1 MEKSQERGIYIYQK
15 SLLVQKKLQS
25 SFFTWKSSLYVFA
38 SFWSRSQG
46 EKMDSVD
53 LAGLP
58 LIVVEEIHGLVIA
71 RYSHFQEKQGT

>member
-25 SFFTWKSSLYVFA
+25 SFFTWKSPLYVFA
-38 SFWSRSQG
+38 SFWSRLQG

-53 LAGLP
+53 LSGLP